1 MRLYGGGGSHDIVN
15 DTTFCHLKILAVG
28 DSIVAYHTSHL
39 FCCPL
44 APAATRL
51 LLIGFFVLANPIG
64 PKAGQGRAGQGR
76 AGLGMTCRQSARAV
90 EWRNTKKEEDI
101 KTSRT
106 CARCGFVSIA
116 LQRSKAHD

>member
-64 PKAGQGRAGQGR
+64 PKAGQGRAGQGW
-76 AGLGMTCRQSARAV
+76 A
-90 EWRNTKKEEDI
+90 
-101 KTSRT
+101 
-106 CARCGFVSIA
+106 
-116 LQRSKAHD
+116 